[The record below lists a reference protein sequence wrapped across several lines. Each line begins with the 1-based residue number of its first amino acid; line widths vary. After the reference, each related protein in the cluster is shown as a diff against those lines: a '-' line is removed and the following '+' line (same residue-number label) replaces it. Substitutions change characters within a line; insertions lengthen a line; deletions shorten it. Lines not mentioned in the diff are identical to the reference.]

1 MLSTTRSI
9 AALTRSTLLLLPN
22 IYISIPQRG
31 GLITLKAVKP
41 SSTALMRAGPCAF
54 ISSSST
60 KSATTEIQPS
70 SQNAQPGGPT
80 LGVTRKPRREV
91 PLPSQE
97 KKEGAM
103 QYALYVLHSRCSAFR
118 TTRTIILGSH
128 AHTHTY
134 THIIS
139 FFRPRPNVP
148 SSPRMQPHITNF
160 ASTNTEQHSIK
171 SPTGPARALSG
182 P

>member
-9 AALTRSTLLLLPN
+9 AALTRGILLLLHN
-22 IYISIPQRG
+22 ISIPQRG

-60 KSATTEIQPS
+60 RSATTEIQPS
-70 SQNAQPGGPT
+70 SRNVQPGGPP

-103 QYALYVLHSRCSAFR
+103 QYALYIPPLSLFSLQNNNARLSRA
-118 TTRTIILGSH
+118 
-128 AHTHTY
+128 Y
-134 THIIS
+134 THIS
-139 FFRPRPNVP
+139 YP
-148 SSPRMQPHITNF
+148 SSVPTQMCLHRMQPHITNS

-171 SPTGPARALSG
+171 SPTGPAKAPSG